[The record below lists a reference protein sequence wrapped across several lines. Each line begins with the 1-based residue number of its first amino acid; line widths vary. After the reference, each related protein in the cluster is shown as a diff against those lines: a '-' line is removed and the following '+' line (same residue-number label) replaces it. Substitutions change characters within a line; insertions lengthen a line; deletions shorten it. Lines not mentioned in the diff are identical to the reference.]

1 MEISQAT
8 TLLFTLEFPPYK
20 GGIAKYYENLA
31 NYWPTG
37 DLFVLAD
44 NIWGGTDS
52 EKIKFRPLRNK
63 YLRPRWLP
71 ALWYLSQE
79 LKYARAGQVIVG
91 QILPLGKAAYFLSK
105 FIKFKYSVVLHGL
118 DFSLAV
124 KTKAKRKITGKIL
137 SRADKI
143 ICANNYTA
151 NLVKSFALNLSD
163 KITVVNPGIEPSF
176 VRNPQRV
183 RELKEK
189 NNLNDKIILFG
200 LGHLVAR
207 KGFDQVIKAVAAI
220 NSSLPRISYA
230 IGGSGPEKENLIKL
244 TDSLSPE
251 IKNKII
257 FLGQLSDADRWAWL
271 ELCDIFIMTSRN
283 LNGDFEGFGTVYL
296 EANLAGKPII
306 AGDSGGVRDAVINNI
321 NGILVDSENL
331 PEISQAII
339 KLAADPALRQA
350 LGEQGKRRTVENF
363 NAKKQVEKLYH
374 QLIS

>member
-1 MEISQAT
+1 MKANQGK
-8 TLLFTLEFPPYK
+8 TLLLTLEFPPYK